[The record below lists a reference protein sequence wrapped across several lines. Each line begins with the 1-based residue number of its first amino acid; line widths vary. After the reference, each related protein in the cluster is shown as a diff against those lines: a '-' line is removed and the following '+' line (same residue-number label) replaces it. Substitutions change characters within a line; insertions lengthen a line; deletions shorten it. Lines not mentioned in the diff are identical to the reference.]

1 MRPPTIA
8 GISHLIIEVSDLE
21 RSRRFYEL
29 LGFGDAALESWPDCN
44 ESTTLST
51 ASGQHLVLSLSGDPA
66 SLPETGVHQAYRVG
80 ADRREKIA
88 AKLQA
93 QAVEIHDYKEDR
105 PAEAPDNLYFHDPD
119 GNRVQ
124 LVASDDAPEG
134 VQAIDHAAVE
144 VVDIEWAEDFY
155 ANLLGLPVDCRVG
168 WRTEDYLRA
177 KLWGE
182 GKEAMAPG
190 TRRWD
195 KRYTVMEQKRLL
207 PRPNT
212 HFFVR
217 AGDAVIGVYLA
228 TQHRQEPREE
238 QPAGT
243 PRIAL
248 RTDAE
253 GMEIVASALN
263 KRGTVAAGPK
273 KHSAAAP
280 IASSLYFKDPGG
292 NFVELC
298 VTR

>member
-1 MRPPTIA
+1 VFFPTIA
-8 GISHLIIEVSDLE
+8 GISHLVVEVSDLE

-29 LGFGDAALESWPDCN
+29 LGFVGAGLESWPDCN
-44 ESTTLST
+44 ESTTLKT
-51 ASGQHLVLSLSGDPA
+51 ASKQCLVLCRRTQPNVSTD
-66 SLPETGVHQAYRVG
+66 TGVHQAYRVG
-80 ADRREKIA
+80 AGWHEKIA
-88 AKLQA
+88 EKLKA
-93 QAVEIHDYKEDR
+93 QSVEIHNYKEDR
-105 PAEAPDNLYFHDPD
+105 PAEAPANFYFHDPD
-119 GNRVQ
+119 ANRIQ
-124 LVASDDAPEG
+124 LVASNDAADG

-155 ANLLGLPVDCRVG
+155 VNLLGLPVDCRIG

-217 AGDAVIGVYLA
+217 AGEAVLGIYLA
-228 TQHRQEPREE
+228 TQHRQEPPEE
-238 QPAGT
+238 QPVGT

-248 RTDAE
+248 ATD
-253 GMEIVASALN
+253 S
-263 KRGTVAAGPK
+263 RGIETVAKALEESGKPVAGPK
-273 KHSAAAP
+273 IHPASTP
-280 IASSLYFKDPGG
+280 IASSVYFKDPGG
-292 NFVELC
+292 NFLELC
-298 VTR
+298 VVR

>member
-1 MRPPTIA
+1 MRPPAIT
-8 GISHLIIEVSDLE
+8 GISHLVVEVSDLE

-29 LGFGDAALESWPDCN
+29 LGFAGAGPESWPDCN
-44 ESTTLST
+44 ESTTLKT
-51 ASGQHLVLSLSGDPA
+51 ASRQYLVLCRRSRANVSTD
-66 SLPETGVHQAYRVG
+66 TGAHQAYRV
-80 ADRREKIA
+80 AAACREKIA
-88 AKLQA
+88 EKLKA
-93 QAVEIHDYKEDR
+93 ESVEIHNYKEDR
-105 PAEAPDNLYFHDPD
+105 PAESPENFYFHDPD
-119 GNRVQ
+119 GNRIQ
-124 LVASDDAPEG
+124 LVTSNAAAEG

-155 ANLLGLPVDCRVG
+155 ANRLGLPVDCRVG

-228 TQHRQEPREE
+228 RQHRQEPPEE